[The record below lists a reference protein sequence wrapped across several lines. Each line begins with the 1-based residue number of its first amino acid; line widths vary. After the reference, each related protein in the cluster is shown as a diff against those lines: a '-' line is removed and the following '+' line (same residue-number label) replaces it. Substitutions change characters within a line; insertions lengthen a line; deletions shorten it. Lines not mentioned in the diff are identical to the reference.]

1 MNMIDY
7 LEKTSIRYPEK
18 TAFQDSEKSITY
30 GELWKQAEG
39 TAAMLIRTFS
49 RINEPVAVIIDR
61 NVESICA
68 FMGIA
73 MSRNFYVPI
82 DGDQPAARI
91 HTILEQMQPFAVI
104 TAKPLPDGVQ
114 VPDGISVIPYGAL
127 YADEAGKELIE
138 TVRKTAMDTDPLYA
152 ICTSGS
158 TGTPKGVLISHRSV
172 MDFIPVFVKTFDLS
186 ENEIFGNQAPFDFDV
201 SVKDI
206 YSTLY
211 CGATMYIIP
220 KVCFSMP
227 KKLMDVLDEQK
238 ITTIIW
244 AVSALCIVAGV
255 NAFKYKIPLMLR
267 KIMFSGE
274 VMPVKMLNI
283 WRAYLPEAV
292 YVNLYGP
299 TEITCNCM
307 YYIIDREFEVT
318 EKLPL
323 GIPFENEGVFF
334 LNEDNRP
341 IKKGET
347 GEICVTGT
355 CLALGYYRNPE
366 TTRSVFVQNP
376 LNQRYPEKMY
386 RTGDLATLSENGEY
400 YFAARK
406 DFQIKHMGHRIELE
420 EIEKH
425 INAIPGVIRCVCIF
439 DSERNKIIAFYTG
452 DTDKTEIISGLKKY
466 LPKYMIPNVYQ
477 KMESLPITKNGKIDR
492 QALKKQCSEMG

>member
-1 MNMIDY
+1 MIDY